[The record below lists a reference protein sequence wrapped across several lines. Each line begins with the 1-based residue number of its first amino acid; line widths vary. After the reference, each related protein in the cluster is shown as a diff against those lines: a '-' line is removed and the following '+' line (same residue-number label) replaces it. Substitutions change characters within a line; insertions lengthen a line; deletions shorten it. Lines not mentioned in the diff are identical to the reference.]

1 MKIMEINGGKE
12 LNGTIRVSGA
22 KNASVAIIPAAILS
36 DEEVTICNV
45 PEITDTNALCDI
57 LKELNVDVKRA
68 SESIVINPSNMENLE
83 IEEEYSKEKLKE
95 VNQNLLKKINKL
107 EWIIA
112 ILVSILFSIGYLF
125 LLKLCI
131 WWLL

>member
-1 MKIMEINGGKE
+1 MNDPKFKIPSCADKCFNHRPGEFICDV
-12 LNGTIRVSGA
+12 LRV
-22 KNASVAIIPAAILS
+22 
-36 DEEVTICNV
+36 
-45 PEITDTNALCDI
+45 
-57 LKELNVDVKRA
+57 
-68 SESIVINPSNMENLE
+68 ENEKLYKKY

>member
-1 MKIMEINGGKE
+1 MGNKYYFNGSGRPELFEVSEDGEYLVKIEDNLIKNKSNCNFPSCADKCLNHMPGEYICDVLQVETEE
-12 LNGTIRVSGA
+12 LIRNNNRLMGENKVLH
-22 KNASVAIIPAAILS
+22 KH
-36 DEEVTICNV
+36 
-45 PEITDTNALCDI
+45 I
-57 LKELNVDVKRA
+57 LKLQKR
-68 SESIVINPSNMENLE
+68 
-83 IEEEYSKEKLKE
+83 
-95 VNQNLLKKINKL
+95 INKL